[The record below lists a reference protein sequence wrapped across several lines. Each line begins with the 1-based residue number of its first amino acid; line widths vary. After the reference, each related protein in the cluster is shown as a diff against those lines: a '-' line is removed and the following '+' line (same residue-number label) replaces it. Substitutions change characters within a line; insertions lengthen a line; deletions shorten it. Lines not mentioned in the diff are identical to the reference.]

1 MWDEEKDF
9 DILDKAEDHDPDDE
23 ITDDVLY
30 PELEPYAYE
39 DENENSDVFEYET
52 DFYHDDEEYEDWRF
66 LLFINIIYSKTT
78 QTVGSN
84 RGRAHIFLFNL
95 KILTHHLES
104 AFSQINTLSWAHARP
119 VPGQNSLKNSDGRLR
134 QLK

>member
-52 DFYHDDEEYEDWRF
+52 DFYHDDEEYED
-66 LLFINIIYSKTT
+66 
-78 QTVGSN
+78 
-84 RGRAHIFLFNL
+84 
-95 KILTHHLES
+95 
-104 AFSQINTLSWAHARP
+104 
-119 VPGQNSLKNSDGRLR
+119 
-134 QLK
+134 